1 MKNTISLILLICCT
15 SLLFTS
21 CSKETGMDPL
31 STVLFPKDGI
41 IRIECSDC
49 SLTYTVLKD
58 NYAINVA
65 NSEDIKFS
73 YVSNFE
79 LKTSV
84 NSKTK
89 QNIRLAVFDSRGRI
103 VSNELSTVEG
113 GTSKVNTFSIKAD

>member
-21 CSKETGMDPL
+21 CSKETAMDPL

-73 YVSNFE
+73 YVSSFE

-89 QNIRLAVFDSRGRI
+89 QNIRLAIFDSRGRI
-103 VSNELSTVEG
+103 VSNELSTVEE